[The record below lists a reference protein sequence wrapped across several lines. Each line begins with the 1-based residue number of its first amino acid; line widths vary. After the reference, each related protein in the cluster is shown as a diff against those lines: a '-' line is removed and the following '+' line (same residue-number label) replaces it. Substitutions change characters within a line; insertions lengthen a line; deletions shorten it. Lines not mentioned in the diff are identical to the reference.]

1 MRSSYQASFPDS
13 GQRVALRGRVV
24 ALILSGLLL
33 PSVLGAQTSA
43 TPLNGTVLDAGGIP
57 IVGANVSVAG
67 TQVST
72 ISDERG
78 RFHLAIPATGQQKLL
93 VRRLGFQPVSSDL
106 NIVAGQSL
114 HDVTIRMTAAASML
128 NPVLV
133 SATRGVYSGRLAGY
147 YQRLERR
154 SAGYFISREQIDKKS
169 YRNLSQLLRNVPGI
183 NAFPLK
189 SGGSA
194 VRIRQRQ
201 CRPLVWLDGVPMPA
215 AEVDLDA
222 FPVSTLHGIEV
233 YSGSGSTPQDFATSG
248 STSCGSIVL
257 WSRGRDTDPL
267 ERHAREPMDL
277 EQLIVA
283 QKVFPADQVDQR
295 ASLVD
300 ANALAVTYPAELL
313 PQGVSGFVMMQY
325 VVDEKGAI
333 EPETISVVSSS
344 HPLFSAAAALALKNA
359 TYHPAMKAGA
369 AVRQVVLQ
377 PFNFAPSGGRNTSQG
392 MR

>member
-1 MRSSYQASFPDS
+1 MRSSHQASSPDS
-13 GQRVALRGRVV
+13 ARSLALRGRIVV
-24 ALILSGLLL
+24 LLL
-33 PSVLGAQTSA
+33 SVLLGPAALGAQTSA
-43 TPLNGTVLDAGGIP
+43 VPLDGIVLDAAGIP
-57 IVGANVSVAG
+57 IAGANVSVAG
-67 TQVST
+67 TAVATITDEKGHFRVS
-72 ISDERG
+72 
-78 RFHLAIPATGQQKLL
+78 IPATGQQKLS
-93 VRRLGFQPVSSDL
+93 VRRLGFQPVSSDI
-106 NIVAGQSL
+106 NVVAGQSL
-114 HDVTIRMTAAASML
+114 RDVTIRMTPSASML

-133 SATRGVYSGRLAGY
+133 SAARGAYSGRLAGY

-154 SAGYFISREQIDKKS
+154 SAGYFISRDQIDKKS
-169 YRNLSQLLRNVPGI
+169 YRNLSQMLRNVPGI

-189 SGGSA
+189 TGGSA

-248 STSCGSIVL
+248 STACGSIVL

-267 ERHAREPMDL
+267 ERRAREPMDL
-277 EQLIVA
+277 EQLVTA

-295 ASLVD
+295 ASLIDV
-300 ANALAVTYPAELL
+300 NALAVTYPAELL
-313 PQGVSGFVMMQY
+313 PQGVSGYVMMQY

-359 TYHPAMKAGA
+359 SYRPAMKAGA

-377 PFNFAPSGGRNTSQG
+377 PFNFAPHGAKNTSQG